1 MTNNEQTGTGTSSL
15 AGSPGAQP
23 VPPSAPH
30 EIQADIAATRAELGD
45 TVADLAAKADVKA
58 RAQQSVAAVKDR
70 TVEAASQVGQTV
82 RRRPGPLAALGL
94 AALAALAAIGIRKRR
109 AAKADSQRWWHKL
122 RRG

>member
-1 MTNNEQTGTGTSSL
+1 MTNNEKTGTGTPSL
-15 AGSPGAQP
+15 PGSPGAQP
-23 VPPSAPH
+23 VPPSDPQ

-58 RAQQSVAAVKDR
+58 RAQQGVETAKDR
-70 TVEAASQVGQTV
+70 TVEAASQVGETV
-82 RRRPGPLAALGL
+82 RRPGPLAAIGV

-109 AAKADSQRWWHKL
+109 AARADSQRWWHKL

>member
-1 MTNNEQTGTGTSSL
+1 MTNNEQTGTGTPSL
-15 AGSPGAQP
+15 PGNPGAQP
-23 VPPSAPH
+23 VPPSDPQ

-58 RAQQSVAAVKDR
+58 RAQQSVEAAKDR
-70 TVEAASQVGQTV
+70 TVEAANQVGETV

-94 AALAALAAIGIRKRR
+94 AALAVLSAIGIRKRR